1 MRCVVIGAGING
13 LSTAIW
19 LQRFGHDVMLVD
31 RAEPGSGTSYG
42 NAGILAAGAVLPVTV
57 PGLITKIAKMVLSKH
72 SPPVFAVAVSTAV
85 VAVFDEIS
93 VLWYKKTR
101 KSFCARNELSAGRQL

>member
-1 MRCVVIGAGING
+1 MKCVVIGAGING

-57 PGLITKIAKMVLSKH
+57 PGFPKWFCQNT
-72 SPPVFAVAVSTAV
+72 PPC
-85 VAVFDEIS
+85 
-93 VLWYKKTR
+93 
-101 KSFCARNELSAGRQL
+101 FCGGGICRGCCRFC